1 MLSKDAFV
9 FGDSIARGVILDD
22 QGSYRPLKDC
32 FASLAA
38 KELGVAL
45 VNKARFGCTIAKGR
59 EIIERTQGVLV
70 KNLAGG
76 RQRQLAGRAFEQ
88 ASTELPFEIGNL
100 CADLGPRTIHP
111 ARRLGHA
118 AGFDDLDEA
127 FPGIEPVHLSIIR

>member
-1 MLSKDAFV
+1 LLAIFFISWSKRLLSKDAFV

-59 EIIERTQGVLV
+59 EIIERTFDRFFGKSNHL
-70 KNLAGG
+70 NSIMYSWNSGG
-76 RQRQLAGRAFEQ
+76 NDCDFRWDEISLKPMISISLQLLLR
-88 ASTELPFEIGNL
+88 SLSSIM
-100 CADLGPRTIHP
+100 
-111 ARRLGHA
+111 AR
-118 AGFDDLDEA
+118 
-127 FPGIEPVHLSIIR
+127 S